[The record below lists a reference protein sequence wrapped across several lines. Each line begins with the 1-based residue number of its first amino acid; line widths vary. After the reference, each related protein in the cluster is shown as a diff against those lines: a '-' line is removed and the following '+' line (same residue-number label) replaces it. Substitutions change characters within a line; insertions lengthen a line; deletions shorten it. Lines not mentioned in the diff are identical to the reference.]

1 MKLILYSQTSS
12 GQSIRFDISGMDKVG
27 EHTFL
32 TFHNKTQ
39 KSAALER

>member
-1 MKLILYSQTSS
+1 MRLILYSQTYS

-32 TFHNKTQ
+32 IFPHKTH